1 MLLALCFNSLTV
13 AEKRA
18 EIEPFK
24 TTCLVGVWNRSWPFV
39 TFWSVLFAVSLF
51 IERPFCKYLC
61 PLGAGLAV
69 PSTFRWWGLK
79 RKAECT
85 TCHACAAGCD
95 SLAID
100 SVGRIDQR
108 ECLLCLDCRSEE
120 HTSELQS
127 LMRISYAV
135 FCLKKK
141 TTQNKNKTTE
151 NHNINTTMNHN

>member
-24 TTCLVGVWNRSWPFV
+24 TTCLVGVWNRAWPFV
-39 TFWSVLFAVSLF
+39 TFVSVVFAVSLF

-108 ECLLCLDCRSEE
+108 ECLLCLDCMILYYDDRACPPLAKERKRRQRAGAPLTAIEIGRASCRE
-120 HTSELQS
+120 
-127 LMRISYAV
+127 RV
-135 FCLKKK
+135 C
-141 TTQNKNKTTE
+141 QNV
-151 NHNINTTMNHN
+151 